1 MVLRDVYSVDG
12 FQTTLAGKN
21 GGGDPYRTDGNLG
34 VGVIGSTG
42 ATAVAVP

>member
-1 MVLRDVYSVDG
+1 VDG

-42 ATAVAVP
+42 GTAVAAP